1 MSNDINGKKCAGCGA
16 YLFDE
21 DDVVFCPVC
30 GAPHHRECYNSKGKC
45 AFESLHGTDRQ
56 YDKVQEQQKEPE
68 QPKQG
73 RKVYAKPDDTVNP
86 MNFLQI
92 DLLGGI
98 PEDFD
103 LGDGVTATEAKQ
115 FVVSNTHRYIPKFA
129 AAKNGKR
136 ASFNWLAFLVPPV
149 WFLSRKMYKAGIFT
163 LALSVA
169 LTLLTFPFML
179 QFQEIINTS
188 EAKNILEVCMLLV
201 ENFKE
206 FEITGFIAS
215 FVASALNVLLSVLC
229 GIFGDYFYR
238 NHAIG
243 KINEIKKEG
252 LDVSENLFKKGGV
265 SLLAA
270 AIGFFVL
277 RYLPSIIFNFIA

>member
-1 MSNDINGKKCAGCGA
+1 MSSDISGKKCAGCGA
-16 YLFDE
+16 YLFEE

-45 AFESLHGTDRQ
+45 AYESLHGTDRQ
-56 YDKVQEQQKEPE
+56 YDKVQEQPKEPE
-68 QPKQG
+68 QTKQE
-73 RKVYAKPDDTVNP
+73 RKVYTKPDDTANP
-86 MNFLQI
+86 LSFLQI
-92 DLLGGI
+92 DLLGGV

-103 LGDGVTATEAKQ
+103 LGDGVTAAEAKQ
-115 FVVSNTHRYIPKFA
+115 FVLSNSHRYIPKFA
-129 AAKNGKR
+129 AAKSGKR

-179 QFQEIINTS
+179 QYQEILNTS
-188 EAKNILEVCMLLV
+188 EAKNILEVSMLLV

-206 FEITGFIAS
+206 FEITGFIAA
-215 FVASALNVLLSVLC
+215 FVASALNILLSVLC

-238 NHAIG
+238 NHAIS
-243 KINEIKKEG
+243 KIKEIKQEG
-252 LDVSENLFKKGGV
+252 LDVSETLLKKGGV

-270 AIGFFVL
+270 AVGFFIL
-277 RYLPSIIFNFIA
+277 RYLPSIIFSFIS